1 MRVSIVAA
9 PNGGRPPRGKSAAL
23 EADRVISEVAI
34 SSRRNWVAF
43 TSTSQDFPFD
53 RNGPVGD
60 VFFKHLIDGQS
71 L

>member
-1 MRVSIVAA
+1 MSCAQLAA
-9 PNGGRPPRGKSAAL
+9 
-23 EADRVISEVAI
+23 
-34 SSRRNWVAF
+34 AF
-43 TSTSQDFPFD
+43 ASTSQDFPFD